1 MLRPL
6 FKFPPSA
13 NVGLGV
19 SVSPQ
24 QRSKVC
30 ASETNRAAATIVLG
44 ENTATVACPGFEP
57 TTFWSVRYDRK
68 SHRAQLS
75 IRYSNRNYNCSIAGL
90 GAGKAQRY
98 VASDFDWLSDRLF
111 DARVIAV
118 VEVVDGSV

>member
-1 MLRPL
+1 MVACRDLDLRP
-6 FKFPPSA
+6 
-13 NVGLGV
+13 
-19 SVSPQ
+19 
-24 QRSKVC
+24 
-30 ASETNRAAATIVLG
+30 
-44 ENTATVACPGFEP
+44 
-57 TTFWSVRYDRK
+57 FWSVRYDRK

-75 IRYSNRNYNCSIAGL
+75 IRYSNRNYDCSIAGL